1 MDRLIRDKWCAKLR
15 DPNTKQT
22 TKSLINE
29 KGQCC
34 LGVLSEVMGVD
45 ISPRHTRGYDYTEWT
60 EAINDEGKRNLSAET
75 VAECEDE
82 ELPPIAFAESI
93 GLTLEDMTTL
103 ARMNDGITGA
113 TKKTFHQ
120 IASYI
125 EENY

>member
-22 TKSLINE
+22 TGYLINE

-34 LGVLSEVMGVD
+34 LGVLSEVMGVR
-45 ISPRHTRGYDYTEWT
+45 IYEEHKRAYDYTEWT
-60 EAINDEGKRNLSAET
+60 SGEYYHASEQEAM
-75 VAECEDE
+75 DE
-82 ELPPIAFAESI
+82 EEQIPPPEFAESI

-103 ARMNDGITGA
+103 ASMNDGITGA
-113 TKKTFHQ
+113 TKKTFRQ